1 MLFDRPGPRII
12 NGEVSVID
20 KILSPEEE
28 ELAKLEQDIE
38 LCRVRYDQYFTGLE
52 KIPPELLRSR
62 INKAIIKSKLGS
74 ARRAALRFRFMRLVQ
89 KFRTYESMWDR
100 IMREIESGK
109 RRRERFLHAEGG
121 PVLTRKELEI
131 TKRLE
136 EDTRAKD
143 TDLERLYREFVE
155 ARRKVGKD
163 TTIDLPAFS
172 NKVEALRKTYRDLK
186 VEIRGQRVVIVGKK
200 KGDKK
205 GS

>member
-1 MLFDRPGPRII
+1 M
-12 NGEVSVID
+12 ID

-38 LCRVRYDQYFTGLE
+38 LCRIRYDQYFTGLE
-52 KIPPELLRSR
+52 KVPPELLRSR

-100 IMREIESGK
+100 IMREIETGK
-109 RRRERFLHAEGG
+109 RRRDRFLHAEGG

-136 EDTRAKD
+136 EDTRTRD
-143 TDLERLYREFVE
+143 TEVERLYREFVE
-155 ARRKVGKD
+155 ARKKMGKD

-172 NKVEALRKTYRDLK
+172 SKVEALRKSYKDLR
-186 VEIRGQRVVIVGKK
+186 VEIRGNRVVIVWKK
-200 KGDKK
+200 KSDQK
-205 GS
+205 GP